1 MYRVLLLLAVACGS
15 PSLVPPTNSTP
26 QTGGAAP
33 EPVLVA
39 RDFIEAENGA
49 RHRVW
54 IEAGNDGHI
63 DTTDACCGVSYD
75 GNRYDDSL
83 ATCAA
88 TEADDAECGPGRDAV
103 HPGLADDAVCGA
115 RRRCVPQ
122 PEVRIV
128 VRDQTSVEA
137 FDSDDR
143 PIASVRDVT
152 APHQAISLGRD
163 GFLNVRV
170 AGRSEQ
176 IAVNYGSRYTIEIQR
191 DQIARIT
198 RD

>member
-1 MYRVLLLLAVACGS
+1 MHRVSLLLVAACGS
-15 PSLVPPTNSTP
+15 PSTPPPTNSTAP
-26 QTGGAAP
+26 TGTGAPAA
-33 EPVLVA
+33 VLAA
-39 RDFIEAENGA
+39 RDFIAAESGA

-54 IEAGNDGHI
+54 IEAGNDGHV
-63 DTTDACCGVSYD
+63 DTADACCGVSYD

-83 ATCAA
+83 ATCALEA
-88 TEADDAECGPGRDAV
+88 ADEADCGPGRDAV
-103 HPGLADDAVCGA
+103 YPGLADDVVCGTLH
-115 RRRCVPQ
+115 RCVPQ
-122 PEVRIV
+122 PRIRIV

-143 PIASVRDVT
+143 TIAPTRDAT
-152 APHQAISLGRD
+152 APHQPISLGRD

-170 AGRSEQ
+170 AGRPEQ
-176 IAVNYGSRYTIEIQR
+176 IAVNYGARYTIEIQR